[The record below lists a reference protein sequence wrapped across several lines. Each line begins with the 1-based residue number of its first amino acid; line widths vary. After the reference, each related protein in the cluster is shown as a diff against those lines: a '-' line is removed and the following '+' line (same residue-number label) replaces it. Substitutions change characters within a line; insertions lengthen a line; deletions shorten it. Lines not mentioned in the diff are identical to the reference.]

1 MDNGSI
7 GFLSFLY
14 VNTQNT
20 FDLQTNNN
28 RKQVMKKLSISL
40 FSIFFHLSNINA
52 QWTSRFN
59 GQGDFSDVY
68 NAIITNTSGIS
79 YQAGYT
85 INPETSKDILLVKL
99 NTSGDTIWTRII
111 NGAGNGPDEATAIT
125 LDNAG
130 NILITGYLKG
140 SGTGYDIATIKFD
153 ANGNILW
160 TSIYNYTS
168 NEFDQGNAITT
179 DASGNIYIAGQS
191 DKDASL
197 NNNDDF
203 LIIKYNSAGIQQWTK
218 RSNGFGNATDRPTAM
233 VITSDGDIVVTGRSS
248 NGNDDDYMTIKYEA
262 STGNELWR
270 KYFDRTHHDRATSIV
285 CNNIN
290 GKIYITGRS
299 NNGDNYDYATLCY
312 DADGIQMWQA
322 IFDYVNDD
330 RATNIGIDA
339 SGNIYVTG
347 QSDVNAAAIAV
358 DYDILTVKY
367 NSAGIQQFAQ
377 SFGGDAANDDIPT
390 SMIVDNA
397 GNITVAGST
406 DTDPST
412 QIKNDLIVLRYNNT
426 GTLQWSTNFS
436 AGALNNNIARSIG
449 SDGSGNIFISGYSEV
464 VPDKN
469 ALTIKI
475 NNTGNVEWDNSYNG
489 IGDNADNVHAILYD
503 VSNSMYLAGY
513 TFGYE
518 SDRNFMVMK
527 LGATGNI
534 LWKNEINGSSNTQS
548 TDDAL
553 AMATDNSGNIYATGY
568 VKNSGT
574 GYDMMLVK
582 YSATGDSIW
591 AQQYNYGIANETDKA
606 IGIAISNDNKIYIT
620 GRSDQD
626 AGIISNDD
634 IVTIKYSSA
643 GIVEWTN
650 RFNGIGNGIDNVKSI
665 KVSSA
670 GNIYVVGKT
679 FSGSD
684 LDIVLIKYNAS
695 GVQQWVKT
703 FNGSFGDDEGIAMTI
718 DSEEN
723 IFVVGESFNSDAN
736 KDIIL
741 LHYSSAGSLLWSQQ
755 YDGIENGN
763 DEAKSICLDSNGN
776 IIIAA
781 TTSPDT
787 ASATLNGDITLLKF
801 SGDGSLIWEE
811 TYINELNDDAS
822 EAVVDSENNIFIT
835 GQTDNGSGGNID
847 YNYVTLSY
855 SQDGILTDEQVYD
868 GTGHASDVPNTLL
881 AKENGFYVAG
891 GSYGETSQRD
901 IVTILYGTT
910 PQDIHFFD
918 NEKSNITV
926 FPNPVQTNF
935 TLQFPQNDFLTGSAI
950 NILITDLS
958 GRLVRSVTSQYNQ
971 NILLNR
977 GTIPAGAYLIN
988 ITAAGSVI
996 AHATI
1001 IFN

>member
-1 MDNGSI
+1 
-7 GFLSFLY
+7 
-14 VNTQNT
+14 
-20 FDLQTNNN
+20 
-28 RKQVMKKLSISL
+28 
-40 FSIFFHLSNINA
+40 
-52 QWTSRFN
+52 
-59 GQGDFSDVY
+59 
-68 NAIITNTSGIS
+68 
-79 YQAGYT
+79 
-85 INPETSKDILLVKL
+85 
-99 NTSGDTIWTRII
+99 
-111 NGAGNGPDEATAIT
+111 
-125 LDNAG
+125 
-130 NILITGYLKG
+130 
-140 SGTGYDIATIKFD
+140 
-153 ANGNILW
+153 
-160 TSIYNYTS
+160 
-168 NEFDQGNAITT
+168 
-179 DASGNIYIAGQS
+179 
-191 DKDASL
+191 
-197 NNNDDF
+197 
-203 LIIKYNSAGIQQWTK
+203 
-218 RSNGFGNATDRPTAM
+218 
-233 VITSDGDIVVTGRSS
+233 
-248 NGNDDDYMTIKYEA
+248 
-262 STGNELWR
+262 
-270 KYFDRTHHDRATSIV
+270 
-285 CNNIN
+285 
-290 GKIYITGRS
+290 
-299 NNGDNYDYATLCY
+299 
-312 DADGIQMWQA
+312 
-322 IFDYVNDD
+322 
-330 RATNIGIDA
+330 
-339 SGNIYVTG
+339 
-347 QSDVNAAAIAV
+347 
-358 DYDILTVKY
+358 
-367 NSAGIQQFAQ
+367 
-377 SFGGDAANDDIPT
+377 
-390 SMIVDNA
+390 
-397 GNITVAGST
+397 
-406 DTDPST
+406 
-412 QIKNDLIVLRYNNT
+412 
-426 GTLQWSTNFS
+426 
-436 AGALNNNIARSIG
+436 
-449 SDGSGNIFISGYSEV
+449 
-464 VPDKN
+464 
-469 ALTIKI
+469 
-475 NNTGNVEWDNSYNG
+475 
-489 IGDNADNVHAILYD
+489 
-503 VSNSMYLAGY
+503 
-513 TFGYE
+513 
-518 SDRNFMVMK
+518 
-527 LGATGNI
+527 
-534 LWKNEINGSSNTQS
+534 
-548 TDDAL
+548 
-553 AMATDNSGNIYATGY
+553 
-568 VKNSGT
+568 
-574 GYDMMLVK
+574 
-582 YSATGDSIW
+582 DSIW

-684 LDIVLIKYNAS
+684 LDIVLIKYNAG

-855 SQDGILTDEQVYD
+855 SPDGILTDEQVYD

-881 AKENGFYVAG
+881 VKENGFYVAG

-958 GRLVRSVTSQYNQ
+958 GRQVRSVTSQYNQ